1 MKALYRHVKS
11 CTGVDNFLSEC
22 FCNDLKLMKAG
33 RSVVTY
39 SIQFLWLKIIK
50 HTMYTCYFL
59 IFVYQSM
66 KLSEDNKA
74 NCNEYICF
82 LQIYKKKNVQSIEHK
97 NIK

>member
-1 MKALYRHVKS
+1 MLSPILFNLYVK
-11 CTGVDNFLSEC
+11 DFLNSFLNAGYEL
-22 FCNDLKLMKAG
+22 LK
-33 RSVVTY
+33 
-39 SIQFLWLKIIK
+39 KIE

-82 LQIYKKKNVQSIEHK
+82 LQIYKKRSSLKNTKTLNRIIPSM
-97 NIK
+97 NISFDLEDNHY

>member
-1 MKALYRHVKS
+1 
-11 CTGVDNFLSEC
+11 
-22 FCNDLKLMKAG
+22 
-33 RSVVTY
+33 
-39 SIQFLWLKIIK
+39 
-50 HTMYTCYFL
+50 MYTCYFL

-82 LQIYKKKNVQSIEHK
+82 LQIYKKTNVQSIEHK

>member
-11 CTGVDNFLSEC
+11 FTGVDNFLSEC

-39 SIQFLWLKIIK
+39 SIQFLWLKKIK

-74 NCNEYICF
+74 NCNEYTYMF
-82 LQIYKKKNVQSIEHK
+82 STNLQKKKRPVYRTQKH
-97 NIK
+97 